1 MKIQI
6 KLITILAV
14 FSALILTAPMTHA
27 ETVKRY
33 TIPSGVI
40 EYQISGGGNMLGTVT
55 ETKGKKILYFKDYG
69 SISLETEDTTT
80 TISGIVNKQTT
91 THSMKK
97 VDNVTTYTVDFERK
111 KIIKGKDP
119 VGSQY
124 LASGKNMA
132 EDSDKILTQMGGQKI
147 GTETVLGYPCEVWSI
162 MGGKQWLY
170 KGQVP
175 LQLEVDLMGMKT
187 SFIAQ
192 KATFDTSIPDSRFE
206 LPAYDIESAPD
217 YMSQSQGGFQGESP
231 DEFQTMMGAMQAEIE
246 SDPDM
251 NNEEQMAMMMQ
262 AMGQSE
268 QGGGALQQQKEQM
281 PKMLKVVK
289 SMRQCLKD
297 ASSQAE
303 ADRCMEKSAKLS
315 NQLGLPDDFTE
326 EDEPMVWNKETK
338 AQALFDLDE
347 GIKEM
352 EQMLPCIENAQNIMD
367 FMKCTQGE

>member
-14 FSALILTAPMTHA
+14 FSALILTAPMLQA
-27 ETVKRY
+27 DTVKRY

-40 EYQISGGGNMLGTVT
+40 EYRISGGGNMLGTVT
-55 ETKGKKILYFKDYG
+55 ETKGKKILYFKDHG
-69 SISLETEDTTT
+69 SISLETEDTAT

-97 VDNVTTYTVDFERK
+97 VDNVTTYTDDFERK

-124 LASGKNMA
+124 LASGKNLA
-132 EDSDKILTQMGGQKI
+132 EDSDRILTQMGGQKT
-147 GTETVLGYPCEVWSI
+147 GTDTVLGYPCEVWSI

-175 LQLEVDLMGMKT
+175 LRLEMDVMGMKT
-187 SFIAQ
+187 SFIAE
-192 KATFDTSIPDSRFE
+192 KATFNTSIPDSRFE
-206 LPAYDIESAPD
+206 LPAYEIESASD
-217 YMSQSQGGFQGESP
+217 YMSHSQGGVQGEGP

-251 NNEEQMAMMMQ
+251 TNEEQVAMMMQ

-268 QGGGALQQQKEQM
+268 QAGGPLQQQKEQM
-281 PKMLKVVK
+281 PKMLKVMK
-289 SMRQCLKD
+289 SMRQCLND
-297 ASSQAE
+297 ASSQAQ
-303 ADRCMEKSAKLS
+303 ADSCMEKSIELS
-315 NQLGLPDDFTE
+315 NQLGLPDNFTE
-326 EDEPMVWNKETK
+326 EEDPLEWNKETK
-338 AQALFDLDE
+338 AQVLFDLDE
-347 GIKEM
+347 GIEEM
-352 EQMLPCIENAQNIMD
+352 EQMLPCIENAQNLMD